1 MRFSGSAR
9 RQKFA
14 FCFSNAACGRSIG
27 GERLG
32 RFGFICVP
40 SASRG
45 HADERAFHLLLN
57 ALNGPAADA
66 TLAGNSQDAFAPC
79 LPSRA
84 ERPPSGPEWLHEIK
98 HDGFRIMAR
107 RDHSGVRLYT
117 RNGYDFAGRFPQI
130 VEAVSKLKVRS
141 CFIDGEAIVLD
152 ERGLSA
158 FDLLRSWRHD
168 YAAVLCAFDLIEIDG
183 KDLRRAPIEERKH
196 MLADLVGRQ
205 RDGIVLDV
213 HYDCEGA
220 TVFKHACALG
230 CEGIVSKRSGSPY
243 RCGRGEHWLK
253 VKNPAAPAVKREAE
267 EDWGNKRWSHA
278 RR

>member
-1 MRFSGSAR
+1 MLHVRTCR
-9 RQKFA
+9 P
-14 FCFSNAACGRSIG
+14 
-27 GERLG
+27 LG
-32 RFGFICVP
+32 HIP
-40 SASRG
+40 
-45 HADERAFHLLLN
+45 
-57 ALNGPAADA
+57 
-66 TLAGNSQDAFAPC
+66 PC

-141 CFIDGEAIVLD
+141 CFIDGEAIVVD

-205 RDGIVLDV
+205 RDGIVLNV

-230 CEGIVSKRSGSPY
+230 CEGIMSKRRGSPY
-243 RCGRGEHWLK
+243 RCGRVEHWLK
-253 VKNPAAPAVKREAE
+253 VKNPAAPAVKQAMEPRPAIGGE
-267 EDWGNKRWSHA
+267 SHRA
-278 RR
+278 